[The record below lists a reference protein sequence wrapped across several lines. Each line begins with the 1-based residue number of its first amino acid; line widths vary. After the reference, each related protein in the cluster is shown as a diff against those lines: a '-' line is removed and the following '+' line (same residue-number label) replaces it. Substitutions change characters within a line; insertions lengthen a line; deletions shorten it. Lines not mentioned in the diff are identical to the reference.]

1 MQFVLF
7 LPLTPRA
14 IHYSP
19 SLSGHPVSADSVLT
33 YSHYSI
39 IINMVYKTNL
49 TGGRL
54 SPKTHH
60 NRRGASFLAL
70 QFRSLRR
77 PFARPSL
84 SQWIDFYLITINIH
98 LEVDHTIRTIQCSI
112 PFDNRDNSPF
122 LIFPTFISPLR
133 NFTKFRLSWLYRL
146 PSFLN
151 PYLSSPEQ
159 HIWWSLLADRS
170 IGWLIDC
177 KSIRYTDYR
186 VRKQKLTSLI
196 FRLQSFENCLLLF
209 YYYAHRRPA
218 KLSRNYEY
226 SFLFYSLKQTEG
238 QTDSVQHYGAE
249 WTTRTTIYQPHSFPC
264 VHPST
269 SSCFHIIET
278 HQCFLLWDYNLLFIE
293 KGTECDPTHP
303 LSFCPLSLYR

>member
-1 MQFVLF
+1 MILRDKNVSFFLLNALLILIVKHLHRNLF
-7 LPLTPRA
+7 KTIIIQCNLSFSCHWLLESSTLP
-14 IHYSP
+14 P

-98 LEVDHTIRTIQCSI
+98 LEVDHTIKTIQCSI

-151 PYLSSPEQ
+151 PSPLLNN
-159 HIWWSLLADRS
+159 ISDGAYWRIDRLVDWLIVSLLDIQITEYGNRS
-170 IGWLIDC
+170 
-177 KSIRYTDYR
+177 SQ
-186 VRKQKLTSLI
+186 V
-196 FRLQSFENCLLLF
+196 
-209 YYYAHRRPA
+209 
-218 KLSRNYEY
+218 
-226 SFLFYSLKQTEG
+226 
-238 QTDSVQHYGAE
+238 
-249 WTTRTTIYQPHSFPC
+249 
-264 VHPST
+264 
-269 SSCFHIIET
+269 
-278 HQCFLLWDYNLLFIE
+278 
-293 KGTECDPTHP
+293 
-303 LSFCPLSLYR
+303 